1 MSQLATARPQRVALG
16 ASTIVATAIA
26 MSFADAVV
34 KYVSSEFTVWQIYV
48 VRSVL
53 AIPLIVALLML
64 VAPDKRIWPLSP
76 RWAYLRSILLMAMWI
91 AFYAALSILSLPV
104 VAAAYYTAPLFIT
117 AFSVLIAGEAIGVR
131 RGMAILIGFA
141 GVLVILRPGTDA
153 FSWLTL
159 LPILS
164 AVFYALAAIVTRTKC
179 REEAPLVLS
188 LALNVSFLVTGA
200 IASTAIALWMP
211 GVNPA
216 DASPF
221 LLGRWSAMGIREW
234 GIIAMLAVL
243 IVAVSSG
250 VAKAYQCAPPAI
262 VAIFDYSYLVFA
274 AFWSFAI
281 FSEVPDAPTII
292 GMILIAAAGCLVM
305 LPWRSGSPSG
315 STVQHLAA
323 TKASDGL

>member
-1 MSQLATARPQRVALG
+1 
-16 ASTIVATAIA
+16 
-26 MSFADAVV
+26 
-34 KYVSSEFTVWQIYV
+34 
-48 VRSVL
+48 
-53 AIPLIVALLML
+53 
-64 VAPDKRIWPLSP
+64 
-76 RWAYLRSILLMAMWI
+76 MAMWI